1 MDHRDAGQPDR
12 RVALTMLTAGASVR
26 NGAPTVFA
34 RAVGLLRWLYIDL
47 PLAVWGWVWDGGW
60 QLGTRVRLVL
70 LPWFLAGFL
79 VALPNGF
86 LLLVERGV
94 LEATPPVRAATRLL
108 LPLAQRQ
115 RVACERAMAVV
126 RAPTHPT
133 MMPGNRVLPGM
144 VQTWAT
150 SLLAGAAGVL
160 LLEILLGGPLW
171 VLWHI
176 RRQGGRPVHV
186 VNGRRVRTPS
196 RERHQSLRAKA
207 QRRGE
212 WFIGTSATGRGAVQ
226 VGAEARVT
234 HTWVVGKPGT
244 GKTLAV
250 LLPQIAHDIQAGHPV
265 VFIDGK
271 GDHGTA
277 GAVFEMARRA
287 GREEAFRFLDLRR
300 PSESCT
306 YSPMLGGSPNEQADK
321 IMAALRWDNEY
332 YRSQS
337 HAVLIRVL
345 RAAKVTGLAY
355 TLDDVVAAMS
365 DPRALRALAALVTD
379 PVRQAEVNSVAI
391 RWEKYQLET
400 AGMRA
405 QLETLLMSEFGE
417 LLHDAHPTLDLAE
430 AYRSS
435 QIVYLALPV
444 ARFPET
450 APLVAKLIIGDL
462 NAVAGTVQD
471 GEIPMGFA
479 SVVVDEFAAFA
490 MPLFIDLLNKARS
503 AGMAITIAHQSM
515 RCDLVRAGEGY
526 AGQVADNTNI
536 KIVLQQ
542 SEDAE
547 YVAGLA
553 GTRSIVRRTEQTSA
567 TLLGEDPTGLGSA
580 READEYQ
587 VSPNVIRELPAGMAV
602 VKIDQPVRHLDV
614 VAFDFLDT
622 GALPPFRP
630 GPQRSRPA
638 QFSLDLRRR
647 AVGGGQSVGVATKAA
662 GRCHPEFE
670 GA

>member
-1 MDHRDAGQPDR
+1 MN
-12 RVALTMLTAGASVR
+12 MLTAGALVR
-26 NGAPTVFA
+26 NGAAAVFEW
-34 RAVGLLRWLYIDL
+34 AVGLLRWLYIDL
-47 PLAVWGWVWDGGW
+47 PLAAWGWVWDGGW

-94 LEATPPVRAATRLL
+94 VEATPPVRAATRLM

-115 RVACERAMAVV
+115 RAACEKAMAAV
-126 RAPTHPT
+126 RALTHPT
-133 MMPGNRVLPGM
+133 MMPV
-144 VQTWAT
+144 
-150 SLLAGAAGVL
+150 AGAAGVL

-212 WFIGTSATGRGAVQ
+212 WFIGTSATGRGPVQ

-345 RAAKVTGLAY
+345 RAAKVTGLPY

-365 DPRALRALAALVTD
+365 DPRSLRALAALVTD
-379 PVRQAEVNSVAI
+379 PVRQAEVNSVAV

-462 NAVAGTVQD
+462 NAVAGIVQD
-471 GEIPMGFA
+471 GEIPKGFA

-567 TLLGEDPTGLGSA
+567 TMLGEDPTGLGSA

-587 VSPNVIRELPAGMAV
+587 VSPNVIRELPTGMAV

-614 VAFDFLDT
+614 VAFDFMDT
-622 GALPPFRP
+622 AALPAFRP
-630 GPQRSRPA
+630 GPQSRPA
-638 QFSLDLRRR
+638 QVGLDLRRR
-647 AVGGGQSVGVATKAA
+647 AVEGGQRASAAIKAPD
-662 GRCHPEFE
+662 RSRPKFE